1 VVSYLIKILHPSG
14 GFVDTS
20 SNYSNLMIIGTI
32 GVVYISMLEVKFY
45 DYGKIN

>member
-1 VVSYLIKILHPSG
+1 M
-14 GFVDTS
+14 FVKDSSSIRETVGTS
-20 SNYSNLMIIGTI
+20 SKLFNLATIGTI